1 MSNAPPTLELLRVP
15 DGMKKVTMEMD
26 TKIPNAATFK
36 ILREDHTLGNMVRMK
51 LLDNPKVI
59 FAGYKMPHPLEHD
72 ILLKI
77 QTTAD
82 TTPIQVLQDEL
93 NNLIAEVSGILKNF
107 QDEMTLQGMNDGME
121 DYE

>member
-1 MSNAPPTLELLRVP
+1 
-15 DGMKKVTMEMD
+15 
-26 TKIPNAATFK
+26 
-36 ILREDHTLGNMVRMK
+36 
-51 LLDNPKVI
+51 
-59 FAGYKMPHPLEHD
+59 MPHPLEHD